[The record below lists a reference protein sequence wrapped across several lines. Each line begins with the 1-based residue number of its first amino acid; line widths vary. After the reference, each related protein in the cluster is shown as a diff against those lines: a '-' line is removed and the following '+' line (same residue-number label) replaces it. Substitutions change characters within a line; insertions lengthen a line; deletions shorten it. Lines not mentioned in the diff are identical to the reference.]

1 MTEHQQKQTGSLRE
15 YLERAL
21 EFTSTDEQLA
31 QWLVETGA
39 LKAILSA
46 CTCTAEEVTQLM
58 HYQNVRSV
66 KVLARRTA
74 LGLTSRVPEPIV
86 KNPGDLWSRPEIL
99 RVSAPDRVYHSFHL
113 AD

>member
-1 MTEHQQKQTGSLRE
+1 MTEHQQKTGSLRE

-46 CTCTAEEVTQLM
+46 CTCTAEEVAQLM
-58 HYQNVRSV
+58 NYANVRSV

-74 LGLTSRVPEPIV
+74 MGLTSRVPEPIV

-99 RVSAPDRVYHSFHL
+99 RVSAPERVYQSFPGE
-113 AD
+113 

>member
-1 MTEHQQKQTGSLRE
+1 MTENQQTGSLRE

-21 EFTSTDEQLA
+21 EFTNTDEQLA

-39 LKAILSA
+39 LKAIMSA
-46 CTCTAEEVTQLM
+46 CTCTAEEVAQLM

-74 LGLTSRVPEPIV
+74 QGLTSRVPEPTV

-99 RVSAPDRVYHSFHL
+99 RVSAPERVSHSFHL
-113 AD
+113 D

>member
-1 MTEHQQKQTGSLRE
+1 MTDHKQKTGSLRE
-15 YLERAL
+15 SLERAL

-39 LKAILSA
+39 LKAIMSA
-46 CTCTAEEVTQLM
+46 CTCTAEEVAQLM

-74 LGLTSRVPEPIV
+74 QGQTSRVPEPIV
-86 KNPGDLWSRPEIL
+86 KSPGDLWSRPEIL
-99 RVSAPDRVYHSFHL
+99 RVSAPERVSHSFHL
-113 AD
+113 D

>member
-1 MTEHQQKQTGSLRE
+1 MTDHKQKTGSLRE
-15 YLERAL
+15 SLERAL
-21 EFTSTDEQLA
+21 EFTNTDDQLA
-31 QWLVETGA
+31 EWLVETGA
-39 LKAILSA
+39 LRAILSA
-46 CTCTAEEVTQLM
+46 CTCTAEEVAQLM

-74 LGLTSRVPEPIV
+74 QGQTSRVPEPIL

-99 RVSAPDRVYHSFHL
+99 KVSEPERVYHSFHL

>member
-1 MTEHQQKQTGSLRE
+1 MTDHKQKTGSLRE
-15 YLERAL
+15 SLERAL
-21 EFTSTDEQLA
+21 EFTNTDDQLA
-31 QWLVETGA
+31 EWLVEAGA
-39 LKAILSA
+39 LRAILSA
-46 CTCTAEEVTQLM
+46 CTCTAEEVAQLM

-74 LGLTSRVPEPIV
+74 QGQTSRVPEPIL

-99 RVSAPDRVYHSFHL
+99 KVSEPERVYHSFHL

>member
-1 MTEHQQKQTGSLRE
+1 MTDHKQKTGSLRE
-15 YLERAL
+15 SLERAL
-21 EFTSTDEQLA
+21 EFTNTDEQLA

-39 LKAILSA
+39 LKAIMSA
-46 CTCTAEEVTQLM
+46 CTCTAEEVAQLM

-74 LGLTSRVPEPIV
+74 QGQTSRVPEPIV

-99 RVSAPDRVYHSFHL
+99 RVSEPERVYHSFHL
-113 AD
+113 ND

>member
-1 MTEHQQKQTGSLRE
+1 MTEHQQQKTGSLRE

-39 LKAILSA
+39 LKAIMSA
-46 CTCTAEEVTQLM
+46 CTCTAEEVAQLM
-58 HYQNVRSV
+58 NYANVRSV

-99 RVSAPDRVYHSFHL
+99 RVSAPERVYQSFPG
-113 AD
+113 DG

>member
-1 MTEHQQKQTGSLRE
+1 MTEHQQTSSLRE

-21 EFTSTDEQLA
+21 EFTDTDEQLA

-39 LKAILSA
+39 LKAIMSA
-46 CTCTAEEVTQLM
+46 CTCTAEEVAQLM

-74 LGLTSRVPEPIV
+74 MGLTSRVPEPIV

-99 RVSAPDRVYHSFHL
+99 RVSAPERVYQSFPG
-113 AD
+113 DG

>member
-1 MTEHQQKQTGSLRE
+1 MTDHKQKTGSLRE
-15 YLERAL
+15 SLERAL
-21 EFTSTDEQLA
+21 EFTNTDEQLA

-39 LKAILSA
+39 LKAIMSA
-46 CTCTAEEVTQLM
+46 CTCTAEEVAQLM

-74 LGLTSRVPEPIV
+74 QGQTSRVPEPIL

-99 RVSAPDRVYHSFHL
+99 KVSEPERVYHSFHL
-113 AD
+113 DD

>member
-1 MTEHQQKQTGSLRE
+1 MTDHKQKTGSLRE
-15 YLERAL
+15 SLERAL
-21 EFTSTDEQLA
+21 EFTNTDEQLA

-46 CTCTAEEVTQLM
+46 CTCTAEEVAQLM

-66 KVLARRTA
+66 KVMSRRTA
-74 LGLTSRVPEPIV
+74 QGRTSRVPEPIV
-86 KNPGDLWSRPEIL
+86 KSPGDLWSRPEIL
-99 RVSAPDRVYHSFHL
+99 RVSAPERVYHSFHL

>member
-1 MTEHQQKQTGSLRE
+1 MTDHKQKTGSLRE
-15 YLERAL
+15 SLERAL
-21 EFTSTDEQLA
+21 EFTNTDEQLA

-39 LKAILSA
+39 LKAIMSA
-46 CTCTAEEVTQLM
+46 CTCTAEEVAQLM

-74 LGLTSRVPEPIV
+74 QGQTSRVPEPIV

-99 RVSAPDRVYHSFHL
+99 RVSAPERVSHSFHL
-113 AD
+113 D

>member
-1 MTEHQQKQTGSLRE
+1 MTDHKQKTGSLRE
-15 YLERAL
+15 SLERAL
-21 EFTSTDEQLA
+21 EFTNTDEQLA

-39 LKAILSA
+39 LKAIMSA
-46 CTCTAEEVTQLM
+46 CTCTAEEVAQLM

-74 LGLTSRVPEPIV
+74 QGQTSRVPEPIL

-99 RVSAPDRVYHSFHL
+99 KVSEPERVYHSFHL

>member
-1 MTEHQQKQTGSLRE
+1 MTEHQQTSSLRE

-39 LKAILSA
+39 LKAIMSA
-46 CTCTAEEVTQLM
+46 CTCTAEEVAQLM
-58 HYQNVRSV
+58 RYQNVRSV

-99 RVSAPDRVYHSFHL
+99 RVSAPERVYQSFPGE
-113 AD
+113 

>member
-1 MTEHQQKQTGSLRE
+1 MTEHQQKTGSLRE

-39 LKAILSA
+39 LKAIMSA
-46 CTCTAEEVTQLM
+46 CTCTAEEVAQLM
-58 HYQNVRSV
+58 NYQNVRSV

-74 LGLTSRVPEPIV
+74 MGLTSRVPEPIV

-99 RVSAPDRVYHSFHL
+99 RVSAPERVYQSFPGE
-113 AD
+113 

>member
-1 MTEHQQKQTGSLRE
+1 MTDHKQKTGSLRE
-15 YLERAL
+15 SLERAL
-21 EFTSTDEQLA
+21 EFTNTDEQLA

-39 LKAILSA
+39 LKAIMSA
-46 CTCTAEEVTQLM
+46 CTCTAEEVAQLM

-74 LGLTSRVPEPIV
+74 QGQTSRVPEPIV

-99 RVSAPDRVYHSFHL
+99 KVSEPERVYQSFPG
-113 AD
+113 DG

>member
-39 LKAILSA
+39 LKAIMSA
-46 CTCTAEEVTQLM
+46 CTCTAEEVAQLM
-58 HYQNVRSV
+58 NYANVRSV

-86 KNPGDLWSRPEIL
+86 KSPGDLWSRPEIL
-99 RVSAPDRVYHSFHL
+99 RVSAPERVYQSFPGE
-113 AD
+113 

>member
-1 MTEHQQKQTGSLRE
+1 MTDHKQKTGSLRE
-15 YLERAL
+15 SLERAL
-21 EFTSTDEQLA
+21 EFTNTDEQLA

-39 LKAILSA
+39 LKAIMSA
-46 CTCTAEEVTQLM
+46 CTCTADEVAQLM

-74 LGLTSRVPEPIV
+74 QGQTSRVPEPIL

-99 RVSAPDRVYHSFHL
+99 KVSEPERVYHSFHL

>member
-1 MTEHQQKQTGSLRE
+1 MTDHKQKTGSLRE
-15 YLERAL
+15 SLERAL
-21 EFTSTDEQLA
+21 EFTNTDEQLA

-46 CTCTAEEVTQLM
+46 CTCTAEEVAQLM
-58 HYQNVRSV
+58 HYANVRSV

-74 LGLTSRVPEPIV
+74 QGQTSRVPEPIM

-99 RVSAPDRVYHSFHL
+99 RVSEPERVYHSFHL
-113 AD
+113 DD